1 MAQAA
6 DEGVG
11 LNMEPTI
18 QKSVL
23 KVMTL
28 VGTRPELIKLSRV
41 IPLLDK
47 YTQHTFVHTGQNYSD
62 QLSSIFFKELN
73 IRKPDFQLDVAA
85 DTAMKSIA
93 QVLEKTDE
101 VFEQVRPDALL
112 VLGDTNSALAVLA
125 AKRKQIP
132 VFHLEA
138 GNRSFDDR
146 TPEEVN
152 RRVIDHISDINMAY
166 SEHARQNLVRE
177 GLLPDR
183 IFCIGSPMKEIFD
196 FYRLEIDKSEILSR
210 LSVSAKKFVVVSLHR
225 EENVDNSE
233 KLMSLIFS
241 LEEMAR
247 HFDTKVLFSTHP
259 RTKERLKSISISSN
273 TRITFIDALG
283 FFDFVKLQ
291 RSAFCVVSDSGTL
304 TEEASLLGFPAVTLR
319 NSHERPEGSDV
330 GTLLMSDTNPPT
342 LIRSVSIAVD
352 QHEAGVIPEQIKDY
366 LVSDFSWRVLK
377 IVSSYVGYVNKRVWF
392 K

>member
-6 DEGVG
+6 DEGIK
-11 LNMEPTI
+11 LKMEPPI
-18 QKSVL
+18 QKSAL

-47 YTQHTFVHTGQNYSD
+47 YMQHTFVHTGQNYSD

-73 IRKPDFQLDVAA
+73 IRKPDFQLDVAS

-101 VFEQVRPDALL
+101 VLDQVRPDALL
-112 VLGDTNSALAVLA
+112 VLGDTNSALAVLV

-152 RRVIDHISDINMAY
+152 RRIIDHISDINMAY

-196 FYRLEIDKSEILSR
+196 FY
-210 LSVSAKKFVVVSLHR
+210 
-225 EENVDNSE
+225 
-233 KLMSLIFS
+233 
-241 LEEMAR
+241 
-247 HFDTKVLFSTHP
+247 
-259 RTKERLKSISISSN
+259 
-273 TRITFIDALG
+273 
-283 FFDFVKLQ
+283 
-291 RSAFCVVSDSGTL
+291 
-304 TEEASLLGFPAVTLR
+304 
-319 NSHERPEGSDV
+319 
-330 GTLLMSDTNPPT
+330 
-342 LIRSVSIAVD
+342 
-352 QHEAGVIPEQIKDY
+352 
-366 LVSDFSWRVLK
+366 
-377 IVSSYVGYVNKRVWF
+377 
-392 K
+392 

>member
-1 MAQAA
+1 
-6 DEGVG
+6 
-11 LNMEPTI
+11 MEQLSQHST
-18 QKSVL
+18 L
-23 KVMTL
+23 KVLTL

-62 QLSSIFFKELN
+62 QLSSIFFKELK
-73 IRKPDFQLDVAA
+73 IRKPDFQLDVAG

-101 VFEQVRPDALL
+101 VLEQVKPDALL

-125 AKRKQIP
+125 AKRKKIP

-146 TPEEVN
+146 TPEEIN
-152 RRVIDHISDINMAY
+152 RRIVDHVSDINMTY
-166 SEHARQNLVRE
+166 SERARQNLVRE
-177 GLLPDR
+177 GLSPDR

-196 FYRLEIDKSEILSR
+196 FYSLEIDKAEVLSR
-210 LSVSAKKFVVVSLHR
+210 LQVAVKKYIVVSLHR
-225 EENVDNSE
+225 EENVDDLE
-233 KLMSLIFS
+233 KLKSLIS
-241 LEEMAR
+241 SIEEMAR
-247 HFDTKVLFSTHP
+247 HFDLGVLFSTHP
-259 RTKERLKSISISSN
+259 RTRERLKSISIDSN
-273 TRITFIDALG
+273 SRITFLDALG

-304 TEEASLLGFPAVTLR
+304 TEESSLLSFPAVTLR
-319 NSHERPEGSDV
+319 NSHERPEGADV
-330 GTLLMSDTNPPT
+330 GTLLMSDANSQI
-342 LIRSVSIAVD
+342 LIRSVTIAVD
-352 QHEAGVIPEQIKDY
+352 QYQAGVIPEQVKDY

-377 IVSSYVGYVNKRVWF
+377 TISSYVGYVNKRVWF

>member
-1 MAQAA
+1 
-6 DEGVG
+6 
-11 LNMEPTI
+11 MEQLSQHST
-18 QKSVL
+18 L
-23 KVMTL
+23 KVLTL

-62 QLSSIFFKELN
+62 QLSSIFFKELK
-73 IRKPDFQLDVAA
+73 IRKPDFQLDVAG

-101 VFEQVRPDALL
+101 VLEQVKPDALL
-112 VLGDTNSALAVLA
+112 VLGDTNSSLAVLA
-125 AKRKQIP
+125 AKRKKIP

-146 TPEEVN
+146 TPEEIN
-152 RRVIDHISDINMAY
+152 RRIVDHVSDINMTY
-166 SEHARQNLVRE
+166 SERARQNLVRE
-177 GLLPDR
+177 GLSPDR

-196 FYRLEIDKSEILSR
+196 FYGLEIDKAEVLSR
-210 LSVSAKKFVVVSLHR
+210 LQVAVRKYIVVSLHR
-225 EENVDNSE
+225 EENVDDLE
-233 KLMSLIFS
+233 KLKSLIS
-241 LEEMAR
+241 SVEEMAK
-247 HFDTKVLFSTHP
+247 HFGLEVLFSTHP
-259 RTKERLKSISISSN
+259 RTRERLKSVSIGLNS
-273 TRITFIDALG
+273 RITFLDALG

-304 TEEASLLGFPAVTLR
+304 TEESSLLSFPAVTLR
-319 NSHERPEGSDV
+319 NSHERPEGADV
-330 GTLLMSDTNPPT
+330 GTLLMSDANSQI
-342 LIRSVSIAVD
+342 LIRSVTIAVD
-352 QHEAGVIPEQIKDY
+352 QYQAGVIPEQVKDY

-377 IVSSYVGYVNKRVWF
+377 TISSYVGYVNKRVWF

>member
-1 MAQAA
+1 
-6 DEGVG
+6 
-11 LNMEPTI
+11 MEQLSQRST
-18 QKSVL
+18 L
-23 KVMTL
+23 KVLTL

-62 QLSSIFFKELN
+62 QLSSIFFKELK
-73 IRKPDFQLDVAA
+73 IRKPDFQLDVAG

-101 VFEQVRPDALL
+101 VLEQVKPDALL

-125 AKRKQIP
+125 AKRKKIP

-146 TPEEVN
+146 TPEEIN
-152 RRVIDHISDINMAY
+152 RRIVDHVSDINMTY
-166 SEHARQNLVRE
+166 SERARQNLVRE
-177 GLLPDR
+177 GLSPDR

-196 FYRLEIDKSEILSR
+196 FYGLEIDKAEVLSR
-210 LSVSAKKFVVVSLHR
+210 LQVAVRKYIVVSLHR
-225 EENVDNSE
+225 EENVDDLE
-233 KLMSLIFS
+233 KLKSLIS
-241 LEEMAR
+241 SVEEMAK
-247 HFDTKVLFSTHP
+247 HFGLEVLFSTHP
-259 RTKERLKSISISSN
+259 RTRERLKSVSIGLNS
-273 TRITFIDALG
+273 RITFLDALG

-304 TEEASLLGFPAVTLR
+304 TEESSLLSFPAVTLR
-319 NSHERPEGSDV
+319 NSHERPEGADV
-330 GTLLMSDTNPPT
+330 GTLLMSDANSQI
-342 LIRSVSIAVD
+342 LIRSVTIAVD
-352 QHEAGVIPEQIKDY
+352 QYQAGVIPEQVKDY

-377 IVSSYVGYVNKRVWF
+377 TISSYVGYVNKRVWF

>member
-1 MAQAA
+1 
-6 DEGVG
+6 
-11 LNMEPTI
+11 MEQLSQHST
-18 QKSVL
+18 L
-23 KVMTL
+23 KVLTL

-62 QLSSIFFKELN
+62 QLSSIFFKELK
-73 IRKPDFQLDVAA
+73 IRKPDFQLDVAG

-101 VFEQVRPDALL
+101 VLEKVKPDALL
-112 VLGDTNSALAVLA
+112 VLGDTNSSLAVLA
-125 AKRKQIP
+125 AKRKKIP

-146 TPEEVN
+146 TPEEIN
-152 RRVIDHISDINMAY
+152 RRIVDHVSDINMTY
-166 SEHARQNLVRE
+166 SERARQNLVRE
-177 GLLPDR
+177 GLSPDR

-196 FYRLEIDKSEILSR
+196 FYGLEIDKAEVLSR
-210 LSVSAKKFVVVSLHR
+210 LQVAVRKYIVVSLHR
-225 EENVDNSE
+225 EENVDDLE
-233 KLMSLIFS
+233 KLKSLIS
-241 LEEMAR
+241 SVEEMAE
-247 HFDTKVLFSTHP
+247 HFGLEVLFSTHP
-259 RTKERLKSISISSN
+259 RTRERLKSVSIGSN
-273 TRITFIDALG
+273 SRITFLDALG

-304 TEEASLLGFPAVTLR
+304 TEESSLLSFPAVTLR
-319 NSHERPEGSDV
+319 NSHERPEGADV
-330 GTLLMSDTNPPT
+330 GTLLMSDANSQI
-342 LIRSVSIAVD
+342 LIRSVTIAVD
-352 QHEAGVIPEQIKDY
+352 QYQAGVIPEQVKDY

-377 IVSSYVGYVNKRVWF
+377 TISSYVGYVNKRVWF

>member
-1 MAQAA
+1 
-6 DEGVG
+6 
-11 LNMEPTI
+11 MEQLSQHST
-18 QKSVL
+18 L
-23 KVMTL
+23 KVLTL

-62 QLSSIFFKELN
+62 QLSSIFFKELK
-73 IRKPDFQLDVAA
+73 IRKPDFQLDVAG

-101 VFEQVRPDALL
+101 VLEQVKPDALL

-125 AKRKQIP
+125 AKRKKIP

-146 TPEEVN
+146 TPEEIN
-152 RRVIDHISDINMAY
+152 RRIVDHVSDINMTY
-166 SEHARQNLVRE
+166 SERARQNLVRE
-177 GLLPDR
+177 GLSPDR

-196 FYRLEIDKSEILSR
+196 FYGLEIDKAEVLSR
-210 LSVSAKKFVVVSLHR
+210 LQVAVRKYIVVSLHR
-225 EENVDNSE
+225 EENVDDLE
-233 KLMSLIFS
+233 KLKYLIS
-241 LEEMAR
+241 SVEEMAK
-247 HFDTKVLFSTHP
+247 HFGLEVLFSTHP
-259 RTKERLKSISISSN
+259 RTRERLKSVSIGLNS
-273 TRITFIDALG
+273 RITFLDALG

-304 TEEASLLGFPAVTLR
+304 TEESSLLSFPAVTLR
-319 NSHERPEGSDV
+319 NSHERPEGADV
-330 GTLLMSDTNPPT
+330 GTLLMSDANSQI
-342 LIRSVSIAVD
+342 LIRSVTIAVD
-352 QHEAGVIPEQIKDY
+352 QYQAGVIPEQVKDY

-377 IVSSYVGYVNKRVWF
+377 TISSYVGYVNKRVWF

>member
-1 MAQAA
+1 
-6 DEGVG
+6 
-11 LNMEPTI
+11 MEQLSQRST
-18 QKSVL
+18 L
-23 KVMTL
+23 KVLTL

-62 QLSSIFFKELN
+62 QLSSIFFKELK
-73 IRKPDFQLDVAA
+73 IRKPDFQLDVAG

-101 VFEQVRPDALL
+101 VLEKVKPDALL
-112 VLGDTNSALAVLA
+112 VLGDTNSSLAVLA
-125 AKRKQIP
+125 AKRKKIP

-146 TPEEVN
+146 TPEEIN
-152 RRVIDHISDINMAY
+152 RRIVDHVSDINMTY
-166 SEHARQNLVRE
+166 SERARQNLVRE
-177 GLLPDR
+177 GLSPDR

-196 FYRLEIDKSEILSR
+196 FYGLEIDKAEVLSR
-210 LSVSAKKFVVVSLHR
+210 LQVAVRKYIVVSLHR
-225 EENVDNSE
+225 EENVDDLE
-233 KLMSLIFS
+233 KLKSLIS
-241 LEEMAR
+241 SVEEMAE
-247 HFDTKVLFSTHP
+247 HFGLEVLFSTHP
-259 RTKERLKSISISSN
+259 RTRERLKSVSIGSN
-273 TRITFIDALG
+273 SRITFLDALG

-304 TEEASLLGFPAVTLR
+304 TEESSLLSFPAVTLR
-319 NSHERPEGSDV
+319 NSHERPEGADV
-330 GTLLMSDTNPPT
+330 GTLLMSDANSQI
-342 LIRSVSIAVD
+342 LIRSVTIAVD
-352 QHEAGVIPEQIKDY
+352 QYQAGVIPEQVKDY

-377 IVSSYVGYVNKRVWF
+377 TISSYVGYVNKRVWF

>member
-1 MAQAA
+1 
-6 DEGVG
+6 
-11 LNMEPTI
+11 MEPTI

-210 LSVSAKKFVVVSLHR
+210 LSVSAKKYIVVSLHR

-241 LEEMAR
+241 LEETAR
-247 HFDTKVLFSTHP
+247 HFDIKVLFSTHP

-330 GTLLMSDTNPPT
+330 GTLLMSDANPPT

>member
-1 MAQAA
+1 
-6 DEGVG
+6 
-11 LNMEPTI
+11 MEQLSQHST
-18 QKSVL
+18 L
-23 KVMTL
+23 KVLTL
-28 VGTRPELIKLSRV
+28 IGTRPELIKLSRV

-62 QLSSIFFKELN
+62 QLSSIFFKELK
-73 IRKPDFQLDVAA
+73 IRKPDFQLDVAG

-101 VFEQVRPDALL
+101 VLEQVKPDALL

-125 AKRKQIP
+125 AKRKKIP

-146 TPEEVN
+146 TPEEIN
-152 RRVIDHISDINMAY
+152 RRIVDHVSDINMTY
-166 SEHARQNLVRE
+166 SERARQNLVRE
-177 GLLPDR
+177 GLSPDR

-196 FYRLEIDKSEILSR
+196 FYGLEIDKAEVLSR
-210 LSVSAKKFVVVSLHR
+210 LQVAVRKYIVVSLHR
-225 EENVDNSE
+225 EENVDDLE
-233 KLMSLIFS
+233 KLKSLIS
-241 LEEMAR
+241 SIEEMAK
-247 HFDTKVLFSTHP
+247 HFGLDVLFSTHP
-259 RTKERLKSISISSN
+259 RTRERLKSVSIGLNS
-273 TRITFIDALG
+273 RITFLDALG

-304 TEEASLLGFPAVTLR
+304 TEESSLLSFPAVTLR
-319 NSHERPEGSDV
+319 NSHERPEGADV
-330 GTLLMSDTNPPT
+330 GTLLMSDANSQI
-342 LIRSVSIAVD
+342 LIRSVTIAVD
-352 QHEAGVIPEQIKDY
+352 QYQAGVIPEQVKDY

-377 IVSSYVGYVNKRVWF
+377 TISSYVGYVNKRVWF

>member
-1 MAQAA
+1 
-6 DEGVG
+6 
-11 LNMEPTI
+11 MEQLSQHST
-18 QKSVL
+18 L
-23 KVMTL
+23 KVLTL

-62 QLSSIFFKELN
+62 QLSSIFFKELK
-73 IRKPDFQLDVAA
+73 IRKPDFQLDVAG

-101 VFEQVRPDALL
+101 VLEQVKPDALL

-125 AKRKQIP
+125 AKRKKIP

-146 TPEEVN
+146 TPEEIN
-152 RRVIDHISDINMAY
+152 RRIVDHVSDINMTY
-166 SEHARQNLVRE
+166 SERARQNLVRE
-177 GLLPDR
+177 GLSPDR

-196 FYRLEIDKSEILSR
+196 FYGLEIDKAEVLSR
-210 LSVSAKKFVVVSLHR
+210 LQVAVRKYIVVSLHR
-225 EENVDNSE
+225 EENVDDFE
-233 KLMSLIFS
+233 KLKSLIYS
-241 LEEMAR
+241 VEEMAK
-247 HFDTKVLFSTHP
+247 HFGLEVLFSTHP
-259 RTKERLKSISISSN
+259 RTRERLKSVSIGLNS
-273 TRITFIDALG
+273 RITFLDALG

-304 TEEASLLGFPAVTLR
+304 TEESSLLSFPAVTLR
-319 NSHERPEGSDV
+319 NSHERPEGADV
-330 GTLLMSDTNPPT
+330 GTLLMSDANSQI
-342 LIRSVSIAVD
+342 LIRSVTIAVD
-352 QHEAGVIPEQIKDY
+352 QYQAGVIPEQVKDY

-377 IVSSYVGYVNKRVWF
+377 TISSYVGYVNKRVWF

>member
-6 DEGVG
+6 DEGIG

-18 QKSVL
+18 QKSAL

-241 LEEMAR
+241 LEEMAK
-247 HFDTKVLFSTHP
+247 HLDIKVLFSTHP

-330 GTLLMSDTNPPT
+330 GTLLMSDANPPT

>member
-1 MAQAA
+1 
-6 DEGVG
+6 
-11 LNMEPTI
+11 MEQLSQHST
-18 QKSVL
+18 L
-23 KVMTL
+23 KVLTL

-62 QLSSIFFKELN
+62 QLSSIFFKELK
-73 IRKPDFQLDVAA
+73 IRKPDFQLDVAG

-101 VFEQVRPDALL
+101 VLEKVKPDALL
-112 VLGDTNSALAVLA
+112 VLGDTNSSLAVLA
-125 AKRKQIP
+125 AKRKKIP

-146 TPEEVN
+146 TPEEIN
-152 RRVIDHISDINMAY
+152 RRIVDHVSDINMTY
-166 SEHARQNLVRE
+166 SERARQNLVRE
-177 GLLPDR
+177 GLSPDR

-196 FYRLEIDKSEILSR
+196 FYGLEIDKTEVLYR
-210 LSVSAKKFVVVSLHR
+210 LQVAVRKYIVVSLHR
-225 EENVDNSE
+225 EENVDDFE
-233 KLMSLIFS
+233 KLKSLIS
-241 LEEMAR
+241 SIEEMAK
-247 HFDTKVLFSTHP
+247 HFGLDVLFSTHP
-259 RTKERLKSISISSN
+259 RTRERLKSVSIGSN
-273 TRITFIDALG
+273 SQITFLDALG

-304 TEEASLLGFPAVTLR
+304 TEESSLLSFPAVTLR
-319 NSHERPEGSDV
+319 NSHERPEGADV
-330 GTLLMSDTNPPT
+330 GTLLMSDANSQI
-342 LIRSVSIAVD
+342 LIRSVTIAVD
-352 QHEAGVIPEQIKDY
+352 QYQAGVIPEQVKDY

-377 IVSSYVGYVNKRVWF
+377 TISSYVGYVNKRVWF

>member
-18 QKSVL
+18 QKSAL

-132 VFHLEA
+132 IFHLEA

-196 FYRLEIDKSEILSR
+196 FYRLEIDKSEILSG
-210 LSVSAKKFVVVSLHR
+210 LSVSAKKYIVVSLHR

-330 GTLLMSDTNPPT
+330 GTLLMSDANPPT

>member
-1 MAQAA
+1 
-6 DEGVG
+6 
-11 LNMEPTI
+11 MEQLSQHST
-18 QKSVL
+18 L
-23 KVMTL
+23 KVLTL

-62 QLSSIFFKELN
+62 QLSSIFFKELK
-73 IRKPDFQLDVAA
+73 IRKPDFQLDVAG

-101 VFEQVRPDALL
+101 VLEKVKPDALL
-112 VLGDTNSALAVLA
+112 VLGDTNSSLAVLA
-125 AKRKQIP
+125 AKRKKIP

-146 TPEEVN
+146 TPEEIN
-152 RRVIDHISDINMAY
+152 RRIVDHVSDINMTY
-166 SEHARQNLVRE
+166 SERARQNLVRE
-177 GLLPDR
+177 GLSPDR

-196 FYRLEIDKSEILSR
+196 FYGLEIDKAEVLSR
-210 LSVSAKKFVVVSLHR
+210 LQVVVRKYIVVSLHR
-225 EENVDNSE
+225 EENVDDLE
-233 KLMSLIFS
+233 KLKSLIS
-241 LEEMAR
+241 SVEEMAK
-247 HFDTKVLFSTHP
+247 HFGLEVLFSTHP
-259 RTKERLKSISISSN
+259 RTRERLKSVSIGLNS
-273 TRITFIDALG
+273 RITFLDALG

-304 TEEASLLGFPAVTLR
+304 TEESSLLSFPAVTLR
-319 NSHERPEGSDV
+319 NSHERPEGADV
-330 GTLLMSDTNPPT
+330 GTLLMSDANSQI
-342 LIRSVSIAVD
+342 LIRSVTIAVD
-352 QHEAGVIPEQIKDY
+352 QYQAGVIPEQVKDY

-377 IVSSYVGYVNKRVWF
+377 TISSYVGYVNKRVWF

>member
-1 MAQAA
+1 
-6 DEGVG
+6 
-11 LNMEPTI
+11 MEPTI
-18 QKSVL
+18 QKSAL

-196 FYRLEIDKSEILSR
+196 FYRLEIDKSEILSG
-210 LSVSAKKFVVVSLHR
+210 LSVSAKKYIVVSLHR

-330 GTLLMSDTNPPT
+330 GTLLMSDANPPT

>member
-1 MAQAA
+1 
-6 DEGVG
+6 
-11 LNMEPTI
+11 MEQLSQHST
-18 QKSVL
+18 L
-23 KVMTL
+23 KVLTL

-62 QLSSIFFKELN
+62 QLSSIFFKELK
-73 IRKPDFQLDVAA
+73 IRKPDFQLDVAG

-101 VFEQVRPDALL
+101 VLEKVKPDALL
-112 VLGDTNSALAVLA
+112 VLGDTNSSLAVLA
-125 AKRKQIP
+125 AKRKKIP

-146 TPEEVN
+146 TPEEIN
-152 RRVIDHISDINMAY
+152 RRIVDHVSDINMTY
-166 SEHARQNLVRE
+166 SERARQNLVRE
-177 GLLPDR
+177 GLSPDR

-196 FYRLEIDKSEILSR
+196 FYGLEIDKAEVLSR
-210 LSVSAKKFVVVSLHR
+210 LQVAVRKYIVVSLHR
-225 EENVDNSE
+225 EENVDDLE
-233 KLMSLIFS
+233 KLKYLIS
-241 LEEMAR
+241 SVEEMAK
-247 HFDTKVLFSTHP
+247 HFGLEVLFSTHP
-259 RTKERLKSISISSN
+259 RTRERLKSVSIGLNS
-273 TRITFIDALG
+273 RITFLDALG

-304 TEEASLLGFPAVTLR
+304 TEESSLLSFPAVTLR
-319 NSHERPEGSDV
+319 NSHERPEGADV
-330 GTLLMSDTNPPT
+330 GTLLMSDANSQI
-342 LIRSVSIAVD
+342 LIRSVTIAVD
-352 QHEAGVIPEQIKDY
+352 QYQAGVIPEQVKDY

-377 IVSSYVGYVNKRVWF
+377 TISSYVGYVNKRVWF

>member
-1 MAQAA
+1 
-6 DEGVG
+6 
-11 LNMEPTI
+11 MEQLSQHST
-18 QKSVL
+18 L
-23 KVMTL
+23 KVLTL

-62 QLSSIFFKELN
+62 QLSSIFFKELK
-73 IRKPDFQLDVAA
+73 IRKPDFQLDVAG

-101 VFEQVRPDALL
+101 VLEKVKPDALL
-112 VLGDTNSALAVLA
+112 VLGDTNSSLAVLA
-125 AKRKQIP
+125 AKRKKIP

-146 TPEEVN
+146 TPEEIN
-152 RRVIDHISDINMAY
+152 RRIVDHVSDINMTY
-166 SEHARQNLVRE
+166 SERARQNLVRE
-177 GLLPDR
+177 GLPPDR

-196 FYRLEIDKSEILSR
+196 FYGLEIDKAEVLSR
-210 LSVSAKKFVVVSLHR
+210 LQVVVRKYIVVSLHR
-225 EENVDNSE
+225 EENVDDLE
-233 KLMSLIFS
+233 KLKSLIS
-241 LEEMAR
+241 SVEEMAQ
-247 HFDTKVLFSTHP
+247 HFGLEVLFSTHP
-259 RTKERLKSISISSN
+259 RTRERLKSVLIGLNS
-273 TRITFIDALG
+273 RITFLDALG

-304 TEEASLLGFPAVTLR
+304 TEESSLLSFPAVTLR
-319 NSHERPEGSDV
+319 NSHERPEGADV
-330 GTLLMSDTNPPT
+330 GTLLMSDANSQI
-342 LIRSVSIAVD
+342 LIRSVMIAVD
-352 QHEAGVIPEQIKDY
+352 QYQAGVIPEQVKDY

-377 IVSSYVGYVNKRVWF
+377 TISSYVGYVNKRVWF

>member
-1 MAQAA
+1 
-6 DEGVG
+6 
-11 LNMEPTI
+11 MEPTI

-330 GTLLMSDTNPPT
+330 GTLLMSDANPPT

>member
-1 MAQAA
+1 
-6 DEGVG
+6 
-11 LNMEPTI
+11 MEQLSQHST
-18 QKSVL
+18 L
-23 KVMTL
+23 KVLTL

-62 QLSSIFFKELN
+62 QLSSIFFKELK
-73 IRKPDFQLDVAA
+73 IRKPDFQLDVAG

-101 VFEQVRPDALL
+101 VLEKVKPDALL
-112 VLGDTNSALAVLA
+112 VLGDTNSSLAVLA
-125 AKRKQIP
+125 AKRKKIP

-146 TPEEVN
+146 TPEEIN
-152 RRVIDHISDINMAY
+152 RRIVDHVSDINMTY
-166 SEHARQNLVRE
+166 SERARQNLVRE
-177 GLLPDR
+177 GLSPDR

-196 FYRLEIDKSEILSR
+196 FYGLEIDKAEVLSR
-210 LSVSAKKFVVVSLHR
+210 LQVAVRKYIVVSLHR
-225 EENVDNSE
+225 EENVDDLE
-233 KLMSLIFS
+233 KLNYLIS
-241 LEEMAR
+241 SVEEMAK
-247 HFDTKVLFSTHP
+247 HCGLEVLFSTHP
-259 RTKERLKSISISSN
+259 RTRERLKSVSIGLNS
-273 TRITFIDALG
+273 RITFLDALG

-304 TEEASLLGFPAVTLR
+304 TEESSLLSFPAVTLR
-319 NSHERPEGSDV
+319 NSHERPEGADV
-330 GTLLMSDTNPPT
+330 GTLLMSDANSQI
-342 LIRSVSIAVD
+342 LIRSVTIAVD
-352 QHEAGVIPEQIKDY
+352 QYQAGVIPEQVKDY

-377 IVSSYVGYVNKRVWF
+377 TISSYVGYVNKRVWF

>member
-1 MAQAA
+1 
-6 DEGVG
+6 
-11 LNMEPTI
+11 MEQLSQHST
-18 QKSVL
+18 L
-23 KVMTL
+23 KVLTL

-62 QLSSIFFKELN
+62 QLSSIFFKELK
-73 IRKPDFQLDVAA
+73 IRKPDFQLDVAG

-101 VFEQVRPDALL
+101 VLEKVKPDALL
-112 VLGDTNSALAVLA
+112 VLGDTNSSLAVLA
-125 AKRKQIP
+125 AKRKKIP

-146 TPEEVN
+146 TPEEIN
-152 RRVIDHISDINMAY
+152 RRIVDHVSDINMTY
-166 SEHARQNLVRE
+166 SERARQNLVRE
-177 GLLPDR
+177 GLSPDR

-196 FYRLEIDKSEILSR
+196 FYGLEIDKAEVLSR
-210 LSVSAKKFVVVSLHR
+210 LQVAVRKYIVVSLHR
-225 EENVDNSE
+225 EENVDDLE
-233 KLMSLIFS
+233 KLKSLIS
-241 LEEMAR
+241 SVEEMAK
-247 HFDTKVLFSTHP
+247 HFGLEVLFSTHP
-259 RTKERLKSISISSN
+259 RTRERLKSVSIGSN
-273 TRITFIDALG
+273 SRITFLDALG

-304 TEEASLLGFPAVTLR
+304 TEESSLLSFPAVTLR
-319 NSHERPEGSDV
+319 NSHERPEGADV
-330 GTLLMSDTNPPT
+330 GTLLMSDANSQI
-342 LIRSVSIAVD
+342 LIRSVTIAVD
-352 QHEAGVIPEQIKDY
+352 QYQAGVIPEQVKDY

-377 IVSSYVGYVNKRVWF
+377 TISSYVGYVNKRVWF